1 MPVPKQRLSGRRK
14 RTRASHHGLTK
25 VATVECAQCHQP
37 SLPHRACSFCG
48 SYRGRNVRTKQVKP
62 EAPAPTTNG

>member
-1 MPVPKQRLSGRRK
+1 MPVPKQRLSSRRG

-37 SLPHRACSFCG
+37 SLPHRACPFCG
-48 SYRGRNVRTKQVKP
+48 SYRGRNVRAKQVKAEVVP
-62 EAPAPTTNG
+62 TTTNG